1 MRYNVFSVVF
11 LLGFFAYSQVGIGTS
26 SPQAQLDIVSSSA
39 ANPTVIDGLLI
50 PRLEKFPS
58 MNPGLNQHAMMVY
71 LSKATGQNPTGF
83 YFWNASEAKWETIS
97 GNSFGNFHKPGTSI
111 NPNNISDNMY
121 RTGNIG
127 IGTQE
132 ITSKLQIALN
142 SQADIAIKKGL
153 EVDNNNPAAD
163 NFVTYGIV
171 SDNRSATNA
180 VKYGIKNNVGG
191 LGIGIHYGI
200 FNETYQSTGTNDIY
214 GIYNRV
220 GNTFGAKSDNYGIY
234 SIIGSPTSLGTIY
247 GIYSKAE
254 GNSSAN
260 VFAGYFAGRLG
271 IGLSPAEE
279 YILPA
284 TRGKNEQILV
294 TNKSGDVNWKYS
306 NVMNYS
312 STGTAT
318 GTYIIPEEVYTLRIN
333 SQVSS
338 ITIPEASTNNGR
350 ILILTAFQGMGSR
363 PFNFL
368 SGDTLYDISTG
379 NDITSISSGNR
390 FMIQSI
396 GTRWVVLFK

>member
-1 MRYNVFSVVF
+1 MRYHVFLVVF
-11 LLGFFAYSQVGIGTS
+11 LVGFFAYAQVGVGTS

-50 PRLEKFPS
+50 PRIEKFPS
-58 MNPGLNQHAMMVY
+58 VNPGLNQHAMIVY

-83 YFWNASEAKWETIS
+83 YFWNSSDIKWETIS
-97 GNSFGNFHKPGTSI
+97 GNSFGNFYKPGTSI

-127 IGTQE
+127 IGTE
-132 ITSKLQIALN
+132 IITAKLQIALN
-142 SQADIAIKKGL
+142 SQTDVAIKKGL
-153 EVDNNNPAAD
+153 EVDNNNPASD

-171 SDNRSATNA
+171 SDNRSASNA

-191 LGIGIHYGI
+191 LGIGIHYGF
-200 FNETYQSTGTNDIY
+200 FNEAYQSTGTSDIY
-214 GIYNRV
+214 GIFNRV

-254 GNSSAN
+254 GNASAN

-271 IGLSPAEE
+271 IGLTKEEE
-279 YILPA
+279 YILPS

-294 TNKSGDVNWKYS
+294 TNNTGDVNWKYQ

-312 STGTAT
+312 STGTAI
-318 GTYIIPEEVYTLRIN
+318 GTYVIPEEVYTLRIN

-338 ITIPEASTNNGR
+338 ITIPEASTNKGR
-350 ILILTAFQGMGSR
+350 ILILTAFQGMGNR

>member
-1 MRYNVFSVVF
+1 MRYNIFSVVF
-11 LLGFFAYSQVGIGTS
+11 LLSFFAYSQVGIGTS

-39 ANPTVIDGLLI
+39 ANPTVIDGFLI
-50 PRLEKFPS
+50 PRIEKFPS
-58 MNPGLNQHAMMVY
+58 VNPGLNQHAMLVY

-97 GNSFGNFHKPGTSI
+97 GNSFGNFYKPGTSI
-111 NPNNISDNMY
+111 NPNNISDNIY

-127 IGTQE
+127 IGTE
-132 ITSKLQIALN
+132 VITAKLQIALN
-142 SQADIAIKKGL
+142 SQTDIAIKKGL
-153 EVDNNNPAAD
+153 EVDNNNPATD

-191 LGIGIHYGI
+191 LGIGVHYGI

-214 GIYNRV
+214 GIFNRV

-254 GNSSAN
+254 GNSSAK

-294 TNKSGDVNWKYS
+294 INNTGDVNWKYP

-318 GTYIIPEEVYTLRIN
+318 GAYVIQEEVYTLRIN

-338 ITIPEASTNNGR
+338 ITIPEASTNHGR
-350 ILILTAFQGMGSR
+350 ILILTAFQGMGNR

-390 FMIQSI
+390 LMIQSI